1 MKKKISILGSTGS
14 IGVNALNV
22 VEQFPERFEVI
33 GLAAQRN
40 ITLLEEQIRQFHPK
54 VVSVADEPSGKEL
67 KERCADL
74 NVEVF
79 RGENGTVQ
87 VATHPDIDMVL
98 SSIVGFAGLVPTYQ
112 AILANKQIAL
122 ANKETLVVAGALM
135 MSEIEKR
142 GLSLLP
148 VDSEHNAIFQ
158 SLQGH
163 RREDVCKILLTASGG
178 PFRKHTKEQL
188 KTVTLQDAL
197 KHPNWAMGRKIT
209 IDSATLMNKGLEVI
223 EAHWLFGVSFS
234 DIQVVV
240 HPQSVI
246 HSMVEYVDGAVI
258 AELGVPDMR
267 IPIAYALTYPEQ
279 VQLNVPRLELT
290 TIGALTFEEPDFGK
304 FPCLQYAYQAGEI
317 GGTMPAVLN
326 AANEIAV
333 EAFLQEK
340 IAFLDIHHII
350 NRVMSAYETK
360 PLLSLDDAIEAD
372 RWAREKTHMFLNL
385 NNS

>member
-1 MKKKISILGSTGS
+1 MMKKRIAILGSTGS

-22 VEQFPERFEVI
+22 VEQFPERFEII

-40 ITLLEEQIRQFHPK
+40 IALLEEQIRRFHPK
-54 VVSVADEPSGKEL
+54 IVSVADEDFGKAL
-67 KERCADL
+67 KEHCGDL
-74 NVEVF
+74 NVQVLS
-79 RGENGTVQ
+79 GENGTVQ
-87 VATHPDIDMVL
+87 VATHPDVDMVL

-112 AILANKQIAL
+112 AVLANKHIAL
-122 ANKETLVVAGALM
+122 ANKETLVVAGALI

-163 RREDVCKILLTASGG
+163 RREDVRKILLTASGG
-178 PFRKHTKEQL
+178 PFRKHTTEQL
-188 KTVTLQDAL
+188 ATVTLQDAL
-197 KHPNWAMGRKIT
+197 KHPNWEMGRKIT

-279 VQLNVPRLELT
+279 VELDVPRLELT
-290 TIGALTFEEPDFGK
+290 TIGALTFEEPDF
-304 FPCLQYAYQAGEI
+304 
-317 GGTMPAVLN
+317 
-326 AANEIAV
+326 
-333 EAFLQEK
+333 
-340 IAFLDIHHII
+340 
-350 NRVMSAYETK
+350 
-360 PLLSLDDAIEAD
+360 
-372 RWAREKTHMFLNL
+372 
-385 NNS
+385 